1 MNTLAEKLVDAWK
14 KKDLIKINS
23 EELPKSREESH
34 NIQKQFHDVLKEKNS
49 WLENWSCFKEFTRRS
64 QSQRSDDR

>member
-14 KKDLIKINS
+14 KRDLIKINS

-34 NIQKQFHDVLKEKNS
+34 NIQKQFHDVLKKKTVGWKIGLVSKNLQEGAKS
-49 WLENWSCFKEFTRRS
+49 TG
-64 QSQRSDDR
+64 Q